1 MKIYWQSKFIEPK
14 QVFLGIAETIN
25 SFIFIFIFILGKVF
39 CYLSIYLF
47 IYLFIYYVVSSA
59 KICGKKLR
67 PADNKNPI

>member
-1 MKIYWQSKFIEPK
+1 M
-14 QVFLGIAETIN
+14 FLGIAETID
-25 SFIFIFIFILGKVF
+25 SFIFIFIFIFGKVF
-39 CYLSIYLF
+39 V